1 MDFTETMASFLSSLP
16 LKKMSGQ
23 EKLLA
28 VATYLCA
35 GETNKE
41 VAVTEVVKKWSKVV
55 LKTKYNASA
64 YNRATGHSWLKPIDS
79 KKGVF
84 IVTVKGIKHIEDLSS
99 PQTASAVITE
109 NSLCIFEKKSTHSFD
124 KFLRTTLSAATT
136 KVTIADS
143 YVDETIFDTILDS
156 IPKTVPMQ
164 LIYSHIPSANQTTF
178 DSRQKRF
185 ATEYPKY
192 AIKKYKDLHDR
203 FLIVDDRAYIIGPS
217 IKDAAS
223 NSPALVVALST
234 KDSSALDKFF
244 HKLWVNAK

>member
-1 MDFTETMASFLSSLP
+1 MSAFLSNLP
-16 LKKMSGQ
+16 IRKMNGQ
-23 EKLLA
+23 EKFLA

-35 GETNKE
+35 GETTKE
-41 VAVTEVVKKWSKVV
+41 VAVAEVVKKWSKVV
-55 LKTKYNASA
+55 LKAIYNPVTYS
-64 YNRATGHSWLKPIDS
+64 RATGQSWLKPIDS

-84 IVTVKGIKHIEDLSS
+84 TVTAKGVKHIEDLSS
-99 PQTASAVITE
+99 PQTASAVIAE

-124 KFLRTTLSAATT
+124 KFLRTTLSGATT
-136 KVTIADS
+136 KVAIADS
-143 YVDETIFDTILDS
+143 YVDETIFDTVLDS
-156 IPKTVPMQ
+156 IPKTVPIQ
-164 LIYSHIPSANQTTF
+164 LIYSHIPSANQTAF
-178 DSRQKRF
+178 DTRQKRF
-185 ATEYPKY
+185 MTEYPKY

-234 KDSSALDKFF
+234 KDSAALDKFF

>member
-1 MDFTETMASFLSSLP
+1 MDFTETIASFLSSLP

-23 EKLLA
+23 EKFLA

-41 VAVTEVVKKWSKVV
+41 VTVVEVVKKWSKVV

-64 YNRATGHSWLKPIDS
+64 YNRATGQSWLKPIDS

-84 IVTVKGIKHIEDLSS
+84 TVTAKGVKHIEDLSS
-99 PQTASAVITE
+99 PQTASAVIVE
-109 NSLCIFEKKSTHSFD
+109 NSLRIFEKKSTHSFD
-124 KFLRTTLSAATT
+124 KFLRTTLSGATT
-136 KVTIADS
+136 KVAIADS
-143 YVDETIFDTILDS
+143 YVDETIFDTVLDS
-156 IPKTVPMQ
+156 IPKTVLIQ
-164 LIYSHIPSANQTTF
+164 LIYSHIPSANQTAF
-178 DSRQKRF
+178 DTRQKRF
-185 ATEYPKY
+185 ITEYPEY
-192 AIKKYKDLHDR
+192 AIKKHKDLHDR

-223 NSPALVVALST
+223 NSPALVVALSI
-234 KDSSALDKFF
+234 KDSSALNKFF